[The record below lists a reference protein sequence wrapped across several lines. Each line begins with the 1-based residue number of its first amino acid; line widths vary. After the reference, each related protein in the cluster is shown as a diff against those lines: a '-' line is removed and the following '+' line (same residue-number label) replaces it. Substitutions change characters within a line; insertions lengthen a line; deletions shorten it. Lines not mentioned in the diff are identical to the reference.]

1 MTKHINQS
9 ISPGSLYVVATP
21 IGNLDDLSGRAVAV
35 LKSVA
40 VIAAEDTRRTKT
52 LLNHYG
58 IKARR
63 LVSLHE
69 HNESQRVPA
78 LIETIEN
85 GGDVA
90 VVTDTGT
97 PLISDPGYRLV
108 TAAGERLINVVSVPG
123 PSAVTAALSISGL
136 ATDRFSFEGFL
147 PSRRAARRT
156 TLEHLKSETRTLVF
170 FESARRISECVS
182 DCSDIFGGQREAAL
196 CREMTKRFESVMRGP
211 LEEISQRLS
220 EASEEV
226 KGEIVLVVSGSSQP
240 VDRPQINETLL
251 LRLLANALPPRQASE
266 IAAQVTGG
274 RKNDLYQRLLDL
286 EDPEAKS

>member
-1 MTKHINQS
+1 M
-9 ISPGSLYVVATP
+9 VATP

-78 LIETIEN
+78 LIETIES
-85 GGDVA
+85 GSDVA
-90 VVTDTGT
+90 VVTDAGT

-108 TAAGERLINVVSVPG
+108 SAAGEHLINVVSVPG

-147 PSRRAARRT
+147 PSRRSARRT
-156 TLEHLKSETRTLVF
+156 TLEHLKGETRTLVF

-182 DCSDIFGGQREAAL
+182 DCSDIFGGQRQAAL
-196 CREMTKRFESVMRGP
+196 CREMTKRFESVLRGP

-251 LRLLANALPPRQASE
+251 LRLLADALPPRQASE
-266 IAAQVTGG
+266 IAARVTGG
-274 RKNDLYQRLLDL
+274 RKNHLYQRLMDL
-286 EDPEAKS
+286 EDPGAKS

>member
-9 ISPGSLYVVATP
+9 TSPGSLYVVATP

-78 LIETIEN
+78 LIETIES
-85 GGDVA
+85 GDDVA
-90 VVTDTGT
+90 VVTDAGT

-123 PSAVTAALSISGL
+123 PSARCSAHHA
-136 ATDRFSFEGFL
+136 
-147 PSRRAARRT
+147 RAFKKRDT
-156 TLEHLKSETRTLVF
+156 NPGVF
-170 FESARRISECVS
+170 
-182 DCSDIFGGQREAAL
+182 
-196 CREMTKRFESVMRGP
+196 
-211 LEEISQRLS
+211 
-220 EASEEV
+220 
-226 KGEIVLVVSGSSQP
+226 
-240 VDRPQINETLL
+240 
-251 LRLLANALPPRQASE
+251 
-266 IAAQVTGG
+266 
-274 RKNDLYQRLLDL
+274 
-286 EDPEAKS
+286 

>member
-1 MTKHINQS
+1 M
-9 ISPGSLYVVATP
+9 VATP

-78 LIETIEN
+78 LIETIES
-85 GGDVA
+85 GSDVA
-90 VVTDTGT
+90 VVTDAGT

-108 TAAGERLINVVSVPG
+108 SAAGEHLINVVSVPG

-147 PSRRAARRT
+147 PSRRSARRT
-156 TLEHLKSETRTLVF
+156 TLEHLKGETRTLVF

-251 LRLLANALPPRQASE
+251 LRLLADALPPRQASE
-266 IAAQVTGG
+266 IAARVTGG
-274 RKNDLYQRLLDL
+274 RKNDLYQRLMDL
-286 EDPEAKS
+286 EDPGAKS